1 MALTKKE
8 KDELLSFA
16 RDIRKE
22 TLLCIATLG
31 VGHIGG
37 SLSVA
42 DILAYLYTKA
52 MNVDSKNPHDENR
65 DKLVL
70 SKGHS
75 GPALYATLALKGFF
89 PKEWLKTLNV
99 GGTSLPSH
107 CDRTKTPG
115 IDMTTGSLGQG
126 LSLANGLSYANKFR
140 NRNNFVY
147 AIIGDGESEE
157 GQIWEAAMAASHYHL
172 DNLIAFTDN
181 NKMQIDGLTSDVLGV
196 EDLCKKWDAFGWNV
210 VRINGH
216 SFDELD
222 ASVTAFK
229 KKNGK
234 PSMIIADTI
243 KGKGGGKR
251 FENQVSSH
259 NATLTL
265 EEANAI
271 IKEELCG

>member
-8 KDELLSFA
+8 KDELTEFALS
-16 RDIRKE
+16 IRRE
-22 TLLCIATLG
+22 TLRCIGTLG

-37 SLSVA
+37 ALSVA
-42 DILAYLYTKA
+42 DILAYLYGKA
-52 MNVDSKNPHDENR
+52 MRIDPKNPRMEDR

-89 PKEWLKTLNV
+89 PMDWLKTLNK

-126 LSLANGLSYANKFR
+126 LSLAIGMAYANRLLK
-140 NRNNFVY
+140 NDNFVY
-147 AIIGDGESEE
+147 AIIGDGETEE
-157 GQIWEAAMAASHYHL
+157 GQIWEAAMAASHYKL

-196 EDLCKKWDAFGWNV
+196 EDLTKKWDAFGWNV
-210 VRINGH
+210 VRVNGH

-222 ASVTAFK
+222 KAVTAFK

-243 KGKGGGKR
+243 KGKGGGAK
-251 FENQVSSH
+251 FEGQVSSH
-259 NATLTL
+259 NAPLTL
-265 EEANAI
+265 SEAELI
-271 IKEELCG
+271 IKEVLHG

>member
-8 KDELLSFA
+8 KDDLTEFALS
-16 RDIRKE
+16 IRRE
-22 TLLCIATLG
+22 TLRCIGTLG

-37 SLSVA
+37 ALSVA
-42 DILAYLYTKA
+42 DILAYLYGKA
-52 MNVDSKNPHDENR
+52 MKIDPKNPKMENR

-89 PKEWLKTLNV
+89 PMDWLKTLNK

-126 LSLANGLSYANKFR
+126 LSLAIGMAYANRLLKKD
-140 NRNNFVY
+140 NFVY
-147 AIIGDGESEE
+147 AIIGDGETEE
-157 GQIWEAAMAASHYHL
+157 GQIWEAAMAASHYKL

-196 EDLCKKWDAFGWNV
+196 EDLTKKWDTFGWNV
-210 VRINGH
+210 VRVNGH
-216 SFDELD
+216 SFEELD
-222 ASVTAFK
+222 KAVTSFK
-229 KKNGK
+229 NKNGR

-243 KGKGGGKR
+243 KGKGGGAK
-251 FENQVSSH
+251 FEGQVSSH
-259 NATLTL
+259 NAPLTL
-265 EEANAI
+265 EEAETI
-271 IKEELCG
+271 IKEVLCG

>member
-1 MALTKKE
+1 MALSKDEKE
-8 KDELLSFA
+8 KLISFA
-16 RDIRKE
+16 YDIRKE

-42 DILAYLYTKA
+42 DILAYLYGKA
-52 MNVDSKNPHDENR
+52 MRVDAKNPHDENR

-75 GPALYATLALKGFF
+75 GPALYSTLALKGFF
-89 PKEWLKTLNV
+89 PKEWLKTLNI
-99 GGTSLPSH
+99 GGTNLPSH

-126 LSLANGLSYANKFR
+126 LSLACGMAYANRLSKR
-140 NRNNFVY
+140 DSFVY

-157 GQIWEAAMAASHYHL
+157 GQIWEAAMAASHFKL

-181 NKMQIDGLTSDVLGV
+181 NKMQIDGLTNDVMRV
-196 EDLCKKWDAFGWNV
+196 EDLVKKWEAFGWNV
-210 VRINGH
+210 MRIDGH
-216 SFDELD
+216 SFDEID
-222 ASVTAFK
+222 KAVTTFK
-229 KKNGK
+229 KKNGR

-243 KGKGGGKR
+243 KGKGGGPR
-251 FENQVSSH
+251 FEGQVSSH

-265 EEANAI
+265 DEANEI
-271 IKEELCG
+271 IREALHG

>member
-8 KDELLSFA
+8 KDDLTEFALS
-16 RDIRKE
+16 IRRE
-22 TLLCIATLG
+22 TLRCIGTLG

-37 SLSVA
+37 ALSVA
-42 DILAYLYTKA
+42 DILAYLYGKA
-52 MNVDSKNPHDENR
+52 MKIDPKNPKMENR

-75 GPALYATLALKGFF
+75 GPALYATLAIKGFF
-89 PKEWLKTLNV
+89 PMDWLKTLNK

-126 LSLANGLSYANKFR
+126 LSLAVGMAYANRLLKKD
-140 NRNNFVY
+140 NFVY
-147 AIIGDGESEE
+147 AIIGDGETEE
-157 GQIWEAAMAASHYHL
+157 GQIWEAAMAASHYKL

-196 EDLCKKWDAFGWNV
+196 EDLTKKWDAFGWNV
-210 VRINGH
+210 VRVNGH
-216 SFDELD
+216 SFEELD
-222 ASVTAFK
+222 KAVTSFK
-229 KKNGK
+229 NKNGK

-243 KGKGGGKR
+243 KGKGGGTK
-251 FENQVSSH
+251 FEGQVSSH
-259 NATLTL
+259 NAPLTL
-265 EEANAI
+265 EEAETI
-271 IKEELCG
+271 IKEVLCG